1 MNEDI
6 FNLKIFAWIDR
17 NIVTQIISL
26 LPSKIFKNGEIIFVK
41 DAESNWEWYIIKSW
55 KVKVTIAWVQ
65 IAELS
70 SWDIVWEIALL
81 NEDIRT
87 ATVEATEDVEV
98 IVLNLESL
106 IEIINHDDNF
116 INKSIVERME
126 QNLERENN

>member
-6 FNLKIFAWIDR
+6 FKLKIFAWIDR

-55 KVKVTIAWVQ
+55 KVKVTIAWTQ
-65 IAELS
+65 IAELW

-87 ATVEATEDVEV
+87 ATVEAIEDVEV

-126 QNLERENN
+126 ENLERENN